1 MTWLKSFRN
10 IGSVFHQLLAPTGS
24 HCLTCGKI
32 ISLHVPEFP
41 ELCQNCYASIAWIR
55 APRCLIC
62 GRHVGCPDCVR
73 ADGYLRHFE
82 LNRSSVAYTPLMK
95 EWLSSYKFR
104 GDERYGPL
112 LARIVLKGAKQM
124 QQELARRGR
133 GHDSQR
139 LVQLAQR
146 SNSDQTAELFQ
157 SVQRTEAIQQVGPVQ
172 LKKKATFAWDIV
184 TCVPIS
190 PQRMGERG
198 FNQSYVLAAT
208 VAEKLKIPFLP
219 LLERKLHT
227 EKQSHK
233 NRYERLHSISNLFT
247 QTTDA
252 HEMISQVYYSS
263 ALLSKMRNQGHNY
276 KEVGPLRIL
285 LVDDVYTTGST
296 LNACASVLREMCTE
310 VGIPCEVYT
319 LTWAR
324 S

>member
-32 ISLHVPEFP
+32 ISLHVPGFP

-55 APRCLIC
+55 APRCPIC

-73 ADGYLRHFE
+73 ADGYIRHFE

-112 LARIVLKGAKQM
+112 LARIALKGAKQM
-124 QQELARRGR
+124 QQELARRG
-133 GHDSQR
+133 
-139 LVQLAQR
+139 QLY
-146 SNSDQTAELFQ
+146 Q
-157 SVQRTEAIQQVGPVQ
+157 STQRTEAIQQAYSVQ
-172 LKKKATFAWDIV
+172 LRKNAPFTWDIV

-190 PQRMGERG
+190 PQRMSERG
-198 FNQSYVLAAT
+198 FNQCYVLAAT
-208 VAEKLKIPFLP
+208 VAQKLKIPFLP
-219 LLERKLHT
+219 LLERTLHT

-252 HEMISQVYYSS
+252 HEMISHLYYSS